1 MRHTCLATPR
11 AMSTSSTAAVGVGV
25 GLAVG
30 AAASAAAAALWCTA
44 PAAGGITR
52 SEARRLK
59 PSALRR
65 RALELGVSA
74 AEIDDAEDVGGADG
88 LATLVQAAQTAQRG
102 GGRDDGIGALAGE
115 TECQA
120 LRVELS
126 GLRIA
131 ALRGRAASAGIAED
145 QIDATYDADD
155 PKAALVELLLRV
167 EARSSSRSDGGNAAH
182 LPDDESSTTVT
193 LPSELAPA
201 EQMLSV
207 LLGGGDTCADMVTGV
222 LDHGMD
228 VLERV
233 SGSSPR
239 KTRRSLRD
247 LSDRAECVL
256 QSVDAEW
263 CDGLSRCSEDEM
275 RRLSSLLVSARGL
288 SSYLRYYVQ
297 NTAVLL

>member
-1 MRHTCLATPR
+1 
-11 AMSTSSTAAVGVGV
+11 MSTSSTAAVGVGV

-44 PAAGGITR
+44 PAAAGGGITR
-52 SEARRLK
+52 PEARTLT

-102 GGRDDGIGALAGE
+102 RRDGIGALAGE

-145 QIDATYDADD
+145 QVDAAYDADD
-155 PKAALVELLLRV
+155 PKAALVELILGV
-167 EARSSSRSDGGNAAH
+167 EARSSTATAATTIVGTLQHGG
-182 LPDDESSTTVT
+182 E
-193 LPSELAPA
+193 
-201 EQMLSV
+201 
-207 LLGGGDTCADMVTGV
+207 
-222 LDHGMD
+222 
-228 VLERV
+228 
-233 SGSSPR
+233 
-239 KTRRSLRD
+239 
-247 LSDRAECVL
+247 
-256 QSVDAEW
+256 
-263 CDGLSRCSEDEM
+263 
-275 RRLSSLLVSARGL
+275 
-288 SSYLRYYVQ
+288 
-297 NTAVLL
+297 

>member
-1 MRHTCLATPR
+1 MPSPSRASVTGRRWGRVRHTCLATPR
-11 AMSTSSTAAVGVGV
+11 AMSATSTAAVGGGV

-52 SEARRLK
+52 PEARRLK

-65 RALELGVSA
+65 RALELGVPA

-88 LATLVQAAQTAQRG
+88 LAALVQAAQTAQRG
-102 GGRDDGIGALAGE
+102 RRDDGIGALAGE

-126 GLRIA
+126 GLRMA

-167 EARSSSRSDGGNAAH
+167 EARSSGRSDGGDAAHH

-201 EQMLSV
+201 EQMLSA
-207 LLGGGDTCADMVTGV
+207 LLGGGDTCAAVVTAV
-222 LDHGMD
+222 LEHGMD

-233 SGSSPR
+233 SASSPR

-256 QSVDAEW
+256 ESVDAEW
-263 CDGLSRCSEDEM
+263 CD
-275 RRLSSLLVSARGL
+275 
-288 SSYLRYYVQ
+288 
-297 NTAVLL
+297 